1 MTIATGDIITTE
13 SGERRVYDTLLITKH
28 GGRVAL
34 EQLEAGFQVR
44 ALTQL
49 GYNPDVAKTFG
60 YSGAER
66 SKVVSLAQRKGIV
79 Q

>member
-1 MTIATGDIITTE
+1 MTIATGDVIE
-13 SGERRVYDTLLITKH
+13 GRVHDTLLITRN

-34 EQLEAGFQVR
+34 ERLEAGFQVR

-49 GYNPDVAKTFG
+49 GYNPDVAKVFG

-66 SKVVSLAQRKGIV
+66 TRVVSLAQRKGIL

>member
-1 MTIATGDIITTE
+1 MMTIATGDIID
-13 SGERRVYDTLLITKH
+13 GRVHDTLTVSRH
-28 GGRVAL
+28 GGRVVL

-49 GYNPDVAKTFG
+49 GYNPDVAKVFG

-66 SKVVSLAQRKGIV
+66 TKVIGLAQRKGIL